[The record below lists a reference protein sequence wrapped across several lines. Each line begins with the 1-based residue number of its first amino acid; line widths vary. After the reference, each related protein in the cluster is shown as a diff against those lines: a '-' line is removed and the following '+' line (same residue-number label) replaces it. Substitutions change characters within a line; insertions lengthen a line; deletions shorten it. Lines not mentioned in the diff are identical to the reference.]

1 MEKTVI
7 KTGKT
12 VDEAIEAALS
22 ELGCTKEQAT
32 VEVVEEGT
40 EGGFLGLGRKDAEV
54 KVTFNSEEA
63 GEEAAASDD
72 SDVRRSTG
80 RTHGTGIFVDV
91 SSFCLHI
98 HSE

>member
-32 VEVVEEGT
+32 IEVVEEGT

-54 KVTFNSEEA
+54 KVTFNSEETA
-63 GEEAAASDD
+63 EAAAPAASDD
-72 SDVRRSTG
+72 TY
-80 RTHGTGIFVDV
+80 
-91 SSFCLHI
+91 
-98 HSE
+98 